1 MIFEGF
7 NQQNVDKHQKKEV
20 FFVRWEYIWNTDNP
34 NLTDLNSLQILMER
48 WSNGV

>member
-7 NQQNVDKHQKKEV
+7 NQQNVDKHQKEE
-20 FFVRWEYIWNTDNP
+20 FFVRREYIWNTDDT
-34 NLTDLNSLQILMER
+34 NLTDLNSLQILMEC